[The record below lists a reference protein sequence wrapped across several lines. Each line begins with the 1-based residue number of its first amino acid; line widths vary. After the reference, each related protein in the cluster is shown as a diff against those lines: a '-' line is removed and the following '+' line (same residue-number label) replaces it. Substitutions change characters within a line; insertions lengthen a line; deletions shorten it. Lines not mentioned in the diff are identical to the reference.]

1 VLRVVNQDSAKSHKN
16 EASKSG
22 QEASE
27 RTNNHKKIKGINVY
41 QHVWISMFVTKADIK
56 GFIMERERI
65 WEEILLLIENRISKQ
80 VYDTWFS
87 QSKLLSID
95 GNKLQIE
102 APSKFHRD
110 WIKEHHWATLCDVIK
125 EVTKRDD
132 IEIDFFVQPQ
142 QQKKTSRIAKDEK
155 KDVREE
161 KISLFEKKYTFNT
174 FVVGPSNQFAHAAAK
189 AVADAPGKA
198 YNPLFIY
205 SGVGLGKTHL
215 VNAIGHYI
223 QGKSPRMKVA
233 YLSSEQF
240 TNELINRMSHQRME
254 EFRQKYRHMDIL
266 LIDDIQFIAGKERT
280 QEEFFH
286 TFNTLYEAQKQIVLT
301 SDRQPKEI
309 PDIEERLRSRFESG
323 LISDIQA
330 PDLETRIA
338 ILKKKAEFW
347 GIRLP
352 DDVAETLA
360 SIMKSNIRELEGGLV
375 KLGAVSSLTNTEI
388 TQEMARNELKY
399 LIDNRE
405 KIITKELVQKLVA
418 DAFGVK
424 TTDLKSKRRTKAVVL
439 PRQVAMYLC
448 RNFAGASLPEIGAFF
463 GGKDHSTVIHS
474 CKVIEEKKEKDP
486 ELRAKIDLLIKQL
499 KP

>member
-1 VLRVVNQDSAKSHKN
+1 
-16 EASKSG
+16 
-22 QEASE
+22 
-27 RTNNHKKIKGINVY
+27 
-41 QHVWISMFVTKADIK
+41 
-56 GFIMERERI
+56 MERERV

-87 QSKLLSID
+87 QSKLLSMAE
-95 GNKLQIE
+95 NKLQIE
-102 APSKFHRD
+102 VPSKFHRD
-110 WIKEHHWATLCDVIK
+110 WIKEHHWGTFTDVIQ
-125 EVTKRDD
+125 EVTKNKN
-132 IEIDFFVQPQ
+132 IEVDFFVQPQ
-142 QQKKTSRIAKDEK
+142 QAKKTERQVKDEQK
-155 KDVREE
+155 NGREE
-161 KISLFEKKYTFNT
+161 KIGLFEKKYTFNT

-189 AVADAPGKA
+189 AVADAPGRA

-215 VNAIGHYI
+215 VSAIGHHV
-223 QGKSPRMKVA
+223 QSRSPRIKVA

-254 EFRQKYRHMDIL
+254 EFRQKYRNMDIL

-286 TFNTLYEAQKQIVLT
+286 TFNALYEGQKQIVLT

-323 LISDIQA
+323 LISDIQT

-338 ILKKKAEFW
+338 ILKKKADFW

-352 DDVAETLA
+352 DDVAEFLA

-388 TQEMARNELKY
+388 TQELAKNELKY
-399 LIDNRE
+399 LIDNRD
-405 KIITKELVQKLVA
+405 KVITKEFIQKVVA
-418 DAFGVK
+418 EAFGVK
-424 TTDLKSKRRTKAVVL
+424 TADLKSKRRTKAIVL

-448 RNFAGASLPEIGAFF
+448 RNITGASLPETGAFF
-463 GGKDHSTVIHS
+463 GGKDHSTVIHA
-474 CKVIEEKKEKDP
+474 CKVVEEKREKDP
-486 ELRAKIDLLIKQL
+486 ELKAKIELLIKQL
-499 KP
+499 KL

>member
-1 VLRVVNQDSAKSHKN
+1 M
-16 EASKSG
+16 G
-22 QEASE
+22 QE
-27 RTNNHKKIKGINVY
+27 RV
-41 QHVWISMFVTKADIK
+41 
-56 GFIMERERI
+56 

-95 GNKLQIE
+95 GSKMLIE
-102 APSKFHRD
+102 VPSKFHRD
-110 WIKEHHWATLCDVIK
+110 WIKEHHWETFADVIK

-132 IEIDFFVQPQ
+132 VEIDFFVQPQ
-142 QQKKTSRIAKDEK
+142 QAAKTARHTKEEK
-155 KDVREE
+155 KEGREE
-161 KISLFEKKYTFNT
+161 KIGLFEKKYNFNT

-189 AVADAPGKA
+189 AVADAPGRA

-215 VNAIGHYI
+215 VNAIGHHV
-223 QGKSPRMKVA
+223 QSKSPRMKVA

-254 EFRQKYRHMDIL
+254 EFRQKYRNMDIL

-286 TFNTLYEAQKQIVLT
+286 TFNALYEAHKQIVLT

-352 DDVAETLA
+352 DDVAEFLA

-375 KLGAVSSLTNTEI
+375 KLGAVSSLTNMEI
-388 TQEMARNELKY
+388 TQELARNELKY
-399 LIDNRE
+399 LIDSRD
-405 KIITKELVQKLVA
+405 KVITKELIQKIVA

-424 TTDLKSKRRTKAVVL
+424 ITDLKSKRRTKAVVL
-439 PRQVAMYLC
+439 PRQVAMSLC
-448 RNFAGASLPEIGAFF
+448 RSLAGSSLPEIGAFF
-463 GGKDHSTVIHS
+463 GGKDHSTVIHA

-486 ELRAKIDLLIKQL
+486 ELKAKMELLIKQIRH
-499 KP
+499 

>member
-1 VLRVVNQDSAKSHKN
+1 MEQERV
-16 EASKSG
+16 
-22 QEASE
+22 
-27 RTNNHKKIKGINVY
+27 
-41 QHVWISMFVTKADIK
+41 
-56 GFIMERERI
+56 

-95 GNKLQIE
+95 GNKMLIE
-102 APSKFHRD
+102 VPSKFHRD
-110 WIKEHHWATLCDVIK
+110 WIKEHHWGTFYDVIK
-125 EVTKRDD
+125 EVMKQDD
-132 IEIDFFVQPQ
+132 VLIEFFVQPQ
-142 QQKKTSRIAKDEK
+142 QMKKAVRQAKEDKREG
-155 KDVREE
+155 REE
-161 KISLFEKKYTFNT
+161 KIGLFEKKYNFST

-189 AVADAPGKA
+189 AVADAPGRA

-215 VNAIGHYI
+215 ITAIGHHI
-223 QGKSPRMKVA
+223 QSRSPRTRVA

-254 EFRQKYRHMDIL
+254 EFRQKYRNMDIL

-286 TFNTLYEAQKQIVLT
+286 TFNALYEAQKQIVLT

-323 LISDIQA
+323 LISDIQP

-347 GIRLP
+347 AIRLP
-352 DDVAETLA
+352 DDVAEFLA

-388 TQEMARNELKY
+388 TQELAKNELKY

-405 KIITKELVQKLVA
+405 RVITKDMIQKLTA
-418 DAFGVK
+418 DLFGVK
-424 TTDLKSKRRTKAVVL
+424 ISDMKSKRRTKAVVL

-448 RNFAGASLPEIGAFF
+448 RNFAGASLPEIGHFF
-463 GGKDHSTVIHS
+463 GGKDHSTVIHA

-486 ELRAKIDLLIKQL
+486 ELRAKMDMLIKQL

>member
-1 VLRVVNQDSAKSHKN
+1 MDQERV
-16 EASKSG
+16 
-22 QEASE
+22 
-27 RTNNHKKIKGINVY
+27 
-41 QHVWISMFVTKADIK
+41 
-56 GFIMERERI
+56 
-65 WEEILLLIENRISKQ
+65 WEEILLLTENRMSKQ
-80 VYDTWFS
+80 GYETWFS
-87 QSKLLSID
+87 QSKLMSLD
-95 GNKLQIE
+95 GNRLVIE
-102 APSKFHRD
+102 VPSKFHRD
-110 WIKEHHWATLCDVIK
+110 MIKDRYWETLVEVIK

-132 IEIDFFVQPQ
+132 MEIDFFVQPQ
-142 QQKKTSRIAKDEK
+142 KPKKPAGPVKEEK
-155 KDVREE
+155 KEARVE
-161 KISLFEKKYTFNT
+161 KAGLFEKKYTFAN

-189 AVADAPGKA
+189 AVADAPGRA

-215 VNAIGHYI
+215 VNAIGHHI
-223 QGKSPRMKVA
+223 QSKSPRTKVA

-254 EFRQKYRHMDIL
+254 EFRQKYRNMDVL

-286 TFNTLYEAQKQIVLT
+286 TFNALYEAQKQIVLT

-338 ILKKKAEFW
+338 ILKKKADFW

-352 DDVAETLA
+352 DDVAEFLA
-360 SIMKSNIRELEGGLV
+360 SMMKNNIRELEGGLV

-388 TQEMARNELKY
+388 TQELAKNELKY
-399 LIDNRE
+399 LLDSRE
-405 KIITKELVQKLVA
+405 KVITNELVQKIVA
-418 DAFGVK
+418 ETFGVK
-424 TTDLKSKRRTKAVVL
+424 ISDLKSKRRTRAVVL

-448 RNFAGASLPEIGAFF
+448 RTLAGSSLPETGNFF
-463 GGKDHSTVIHS
+463 GGKDHSTVIHA

-486 ELRAKIDLLIKQL
+486 ELRARIEMLIKQL
-499 KP
+499 KH

>member
-1 VLRVVNQDSAKSHKN
+1 
-16 EASKSG
+16 
-22 QEASE
+22 
-27 RTNNHKKIKGINVY
+27 
-41 QHVWISMFVTKADIK
+41 MFVTGAVFPNIFGVFMDQ
-56 GFIMERERI
+56 ERV
-65 WEEILLLIENRISKQ
+65 WDEILLLIENRMSKQ
-80 VYDTWFS
+80 GYDTWFS

-95 GNKLQIE
+95 GNRFLIE
-102 APSKFHRD
+102 VPSKFHRD
-110 WIKEHHWATLCDVIK
+110 WVKEHHWGTLTDVIR

-142 QQKKTSRIAKDEK
+142 QVKKASRQAKEEK
-155 KDVREE
+155 KEGREE
-161 KISLFEKKYTFNT
+161 KIGLFEKKYTFNT

-189 AVADAPGKA
+189 AVADVPGRS

-215 VNAIGHYI
+215 VNAIGHHI
-223 QGKSPRMKVA
+223 QGRSPRTKVA

-240 TNELINRMSHQRME
+240 TNELINKMSHQRME
-254 EFRQKYRHMDIL
+254 EFRQKYRHMDVLI
-266 LIDDIQFIAGKERT
+266 IDDIQFIAGKERT

-338 ILKKKAEFW
+338 ILKKKADFW

-352 DDVAETLA
+352 DDVAEFLA
-360 SIMKSNIRELEGGLV
+360 SMMKNNIRELEGGLV

-388 TQEMARNELKY
+388 TQELAQNELKY
-399 LIDNRE
+399 LLDSRE
-405 KIITKELVQKLVA
+405 RIITNDLVQKVVA
-418 DAFGVK
+418 ESFGVK
-424 TTDLKSKRRTKAVVL
+424 ISDLKSKRRTKAVVL

-448 RNFAGASLPEIGAFF
+448 RTLANSSFPEIGNVF

-474 CKVIEEKKEKDP
+474 CKVIEDKKDKDP
-486 ELRAKIDLLIKQL
+486 ELKARIEMLIRQIKH
-499 KP
+499 